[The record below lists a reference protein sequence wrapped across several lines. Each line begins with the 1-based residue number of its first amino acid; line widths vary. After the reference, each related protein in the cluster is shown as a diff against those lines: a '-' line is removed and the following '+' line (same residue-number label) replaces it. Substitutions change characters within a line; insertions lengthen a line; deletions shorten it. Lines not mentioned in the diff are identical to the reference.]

1 MKKLILGFVLLIS
14 ISGYSQQLGLGD
26 QLPEIILDLP
36 GADEEVLNSTQLKGQ
51 VVLLD
56 FWATY
61 CSPCVKG
68 MSHLESLQTEFRDQL
83 SVIAVS
89 HESNER
95 IERFLRKKS
104 FEFTFALGNDELEG
118 LFPHRS
124 IPHSILIDDLG
135 KIVAITSPENIT
147 DEVIKRVLAH
157 QLIDLPLKQDN
168 MSFDPS
174 HDYFEIDSTVN
185 QSFVLLP
192 FMSDVPTFSKG
203 YGNGV
208 FKDRRMST
216 YNMNYE
222 GLYRMAYDITTYRII
237 SEVDEDIMDWDNE
250 QNRICMD
257 VIVENPEDL
266 YAYAQS
272 QLEQSVPVKS
282 KKGVRNMDVLVVIE
296 LEGGIKAKP
305 STVEGN
311 LTAGGSGFSNT
322 GATIK
327 EFCDYLE
334 GFGIVGMPVVD
345 ETGEEGLFDIQFAF
359 DPEDPETFK
368 QAMADLGL
376 AYEKEKREI
385 EVLILYEEDSN

>member
-14 ISGYSQQLGLGD
+14 FSGYCQQLTLGD
-26 QLPEIILDLP
+26 QLPEIMIDLP
-36 GADEEVLNSTQLKGQ
+36 GTDEEVLNSTQLKGK
-51 VVLLD
+51 VVLID

-68 MSHLESLQTEFRDQL
+68 LSHLESLQREFGDKLR
-83 SVIAVS
+83 VIGVS
-89 HESNER
+89 HNSKER
-95 IERFLRKKS
+95 LERFLSKKS
-104 FEFTFALGNDELEG
+104 YDFTFALGNDQLEG

-135 KIVAITSPENIT
+135 KIIAITSPENIT
-147 DEVIKRVLAH
+147 EEVIRQVLAH
-157 QLIDLPLKQDN
+157 QVIDLPLKQDN
-168 MSFDPS
+168 MSFDSS
-174 HDYFEIDSTVN
+174 HDYFEVDSTTRET
-185 QSFVLLP
+185 FVLLP
-192 FMSDVPTFSKG
+192 YMSSVPSFSKF
-203 YGNGV
+203 YGNGI
-208 FKDRRMST
+208 FKDRRMTT
-216 YNMNYE
+216 YNTNYE
-222 GLYRMAYDITTYRII
+222 GLFRMVYDLTAYRVI
-237 SEVDEDIMDWDNE
+237 SEVDESIMDWDNE
-250 QNRICMD
+250 QNRYCMD

-266 YAYAQS
+266 YSYAQS
-272 QLEQSVPVKS
+272 QLEQSVPVK
-282 KKGVRNMDVLVVIE
+282 VRREVRDMDVLVVMK
-296 LEGGIKAKP
+296 LKGGIKA
-305 STVEGN
+305 SATTVEGN

-368 QAMADLGL
+368 QAIADLGL
-376 AYEKEKREI
+376 AYEKAEREI